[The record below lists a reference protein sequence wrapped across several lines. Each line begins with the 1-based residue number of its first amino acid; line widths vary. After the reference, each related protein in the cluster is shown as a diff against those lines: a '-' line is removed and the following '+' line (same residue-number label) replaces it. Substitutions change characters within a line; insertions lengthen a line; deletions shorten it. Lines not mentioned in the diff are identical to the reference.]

1 MTTETVIVTGAS
13 SGIGQ
18 AVAERFGRQGDDVV
32 VNYYSNEAGA
42 TETAESVRAA
52 GGEALVVQANVG
64 DPVET
69 AAMVE
74 RARDEFGQVDVLVNN
89 AGVNPRTDWEEVTW
103 EEWTQTMAVNVG
115 GVFNTCREV
124 VPVMVERGEGVVV
137 NTSSTAA
144 VRGGTSSAPYV
155 ASKGAITSLTR
166 QMGHAFG
173 PEGVRVNCVVPG
185 PVKTR
190 MNEDKRERDEYLDRM
205 SEAIPLARLGDP
217 QEVASVVAFL
227 AGPGASFVNAENIVV
242 DGGFSA

>member
-1 MTTETVIVTGAS
+1 VTTDTVVVTGAS

-32 VNYYSNEAGA
+32 VNYYSNEDGA
-42 TETAESVRAA
+42 SETAEAVRAA
-52 GGEALVVQANVG
+52 GGEALVLQANVG
-64 DPVET
+64 DPAEA
-69 AAMVE
+69 AAMIE
-74 RARDEFGQVDVLVNN
+74 RAREEFGGIDVLVNN
-89 AGVNPRTDWEEVTW
+89 AGVNPRADWGALTW
-103 EEWTQTMAVNVG
+103 EEWTRTIAVNVG

-124 VPVMVERGEGVVV
+124 VPAMAERGEGAVV

-144 VRGGTSSAPYV
+144 IRGGTSSPPYV

-166 QMGHAFG
+166 QMGHTFG

-190 MNEDKRERDEYLDRM
+190 MNAEKRERDEYLDRM
-205 SEAIPLARLGDP
+205 SESIPLARLGEP
-217 QEVASVVAFL
+217 EEVASVVTFL
-227 AGPGASFVNAENIVV
+227 AGPEASFVNAENVVV